1 MIHFKKPFSFKSK
14 ILFGNHEDSS
24 NNCPADKSKINLEL
38 SIGSSPNVN
47 ENYENVIVDDE
58 EICSKEIVKFSPVPH
73 FEKCNSSQFKEFLS
87 ITDLYVKMNFE
98 GMPNLFYKYATK
110 FNNLLHAAMP
120 EIVNE
125 NLNLS
130 NHVEIKI
137 KLPTTDDDGTLVEI
151 NENRANV
158 PINYQIMHGIC
169 DRNLLEYS
177 FTSICSLYR
186 GNLNTLFE
194 EYAAVTED
202 KRNENNEILLLAECS
217 ETPRIAVFVQYKNQ
231 SSEFL
236 QVKIFTG
243 GHYIVIRGDSEPIV
257 YHENQTHDLRASAFE
272 YPPFERDLR

>member
-1 MIHFKKPFSFKSK
+1 MVNFKKPFSFKSK

-38 SIGSSPNVN
+38 SIGSSPNAN
-47 ENYENVIVDDE
+47 ENYENISVENE
-58 EICSKEIVKFSPVPH
+58 EECSKDIVKFSPVPQ
-73 FEKCNSSQFKEFLS
+73 FEKCNSSQFKNILS
-87 ITDLYVKMNFE
+87 ITDLHVKMDFE
-98 GMPNLFYKYATK
+98 GMPSLFYKYATR
-110 FNNLLHAAMP
+110 FNHFLHATMP
-120 EIVNE
+120 DIVNQ

-130 NHVEIKI
+130 NHVEFKI
-137 KLPTTDDDGTLVEI
+137 KLPTADTDEISLEI
-151 NENRANV
+151 NDNHANV

-169 DRNLLEYS
+169 DRNLLDYS
-177 FTSICSLYR
+177 FISICSLYR
-186 GNLNTLFE
+186 DNLNSLFE
-194 EYAAVTED
+194 EYAVITDD
-202 KRNENNEILLLAECS
+202 KHHDNNEILLLAECS
-217 ETPRIAVFVQYKNQ
+217 ETPRIAVFIQYKNQ